1 MSLYELSHLLLQY
14 LKSTIK
20 VKLKR
25 LEVKGFK
32 SFADKT
38 VVHFNDNITGIVG
51 PNGCGKSNIVDA
63 IRWVLGE
70 QKTSQLRLEKMDNV
84 LFNGTKSRKS
94 SGLAEVSLSFDNTKN
109 ILSTEFQEVTIT
121 RRLYRTGESEYRIN
135 DVSCRLKDIHNLFID
150 SGIGSD
156 SYAIIELGMVDEIL
170 QNKEQSRKRLFEQA
184 SSISKYK
191 IRKKESLQKLKATEE
206 SLERLKDI
214 LAEIESNMK
223 TLETQAKRAER
234 YYQIKDEY
242 KNYSLESIK
251 YQVSNYK
258 SGYNNLYADKQKELD
273 KKNEI
278 ETLIQSKDAET
289 QKLKLELVTKESR
302 LSEVQKKVN
311 ELIGGIGKN
320 ENERNLL
327 KEQILNLS
335 KNNEQVKIQIQEA
348 QVEIE
353 RVNISL
359 RELHEVVGKSQEKFN
374 LVEVDKVAI
383 QEELEANEKT
393 FLENKSLIDQD
404 KNLFT
409 ETQKQVYELDK
420 TKSVLQSQIILAEE
434 NRLKIENE
442 YEGLYLERETLENA
456 FNIISKSKEKLET
469 DLQEL
474 LKLEETN
481 KKTIEEKTELVN
493 QKKIELNQVHRKNDS
508 KKNEYNLLKSMID
521 NLEGFPESI
530 KFLKK
535 NIPLFEHKNV
545 FSDLIVC
552 EEKFKIAVEG
562 LIAGY
567 GNYFIVDTFFDAQRS
582 IRKLKEQNA
591 GKVGLFV
598 MELVHKLE
606 TPKIKNYPGL
616 ISAAEVVRLEDKF
629 QPLANFL
636 FHNIYFVDD
645 IDSIS
650 LADYEN
656 ENIKI
661 IDLKGTAILDQHALY
676 GGSASLFDGAQVG
689 RSRNLETLNMEIIE
703 LDKEVAIV
711 EKQHNNLLKEIEEL
725 KGKTKIKEI
734 EELQVKYS
742 SIKDEFAMKSV
753 MVEQAKT
760 RLMQLEEKR
769 AELADSKIS
778 NESSLKK
785 IELEHSELVKSLDV
799 LKDKNDQNQ
808 VALDIYMAK
817 YNEIKEK
824 AGKIDVE
831 FNTLHVTIMQQNQ
844 QIQFFTKQLET
855 LNNNVIQFQN
865 KLENQY
871 KEEAEKTERLS
882 KMEMDILTNYTERD
896 SLNLNVQEAE
906 KDYFTSRNLVAEQE
920 NSLREI
926 QSQLGRQT
934 EIVYSYDSKLQ
945 EMRIQLQSIKE
956 RLKIEFDIELDD
968 FINTDLSVSIPQEEI
983 ETKLGHFKKRL
994 DTYGEINPMAIE
1006 TYNEMKKRY
1015 DFLVEQKEDVLAAK
1029 NDLIETIREIDNNA
1043 KERFLESF
1051 HKIRENFIKTFRI
1064 LFTEDDDCDLILVD
1078 PENPIDSDIEIIA
1091 KPKGKKPLTINQL
1104 SGGEK
1109 TLTATALLFSLYL
1122 LKPAPFCIFD
1132 EVDAPLDDTNIAKFN
1147 KIIEEFSK
1155 NSQFIIVT
1163 HNKQTMASVEV
1174 LYGVTMI
1181 EQGVSRVVPV
1191 DFRTLAESA

>member
-1 MSLYELSHLLLQY
+1 M
-14 LKSTIK
+14 
-20 VKLKR
+20 KLKR

-38 VVHFNDNITGIVG
+38 IVHFNDNITGIVG

-109 ILSTEFQEVTIT
+109 ILSTEFQEVTVT

-135 DVSCRLKDIHNLFID
+135 DVNCRLKDIHNLFID

-206 SLERLKDI
+206 NLERLKDI
-214 LAEIESNMK
+214 LAEIEANMK

-234 YYQIKDEY
+234 YYQIKEEY
-242 KNYSLESIK
+242 KTYSLESIK

-258 SGYNNLYADKQKELD
+258 TSYNTLFANKQKEQD

-278 ETLIQSKDAET
+278 ETMIQSRDAET
-289 QKLKLELVTKESR
+289 QKLKLELVTKETR
-302 LSEVQKKVN
+302 LTEVQKEVN
-311 ELIGGIGKN
+311 ELIGGIGRN

-327 KEQILNLS
+327 REQISNLS
-335 KNNEQVKIQIQEA
+335 KNNEQIKTQIQEA
-348 QVEIE
+348 QTETE
-353 RVNISL
+353 RINISL
-359 RELHEVVGKSQEKFN
+359 RELNEVVAKSQDKFN
-374 LVEVDKVAI
+374 LVEIEKRAI
-383 QEELEANEKT
+383 QEDLDTNEKT
-393 FLENKSLIDQD
+393 FLENKSVVDQD

-409 ETQKQVYELDK
+409 DTQKLVYELDK
-420 TKSVLQSQIILAEE
+420 NKSVLQSQIVLAEE

-442 YEGLYLERETLENA
+442 YEGLYLERETLNSA
-456 FNIISKSKEKLET
+456 FNLIIQSKDKLEAE
-469 DLQEL
+469 LQ
-474 LKLEETN
+474 KLTQEKEAN
-481 KKTIEEKTELVN
+481 KKTIEEKNELVN

-535 NIPLFEHKNV
+535 NVPLFEHKNV

-552 EEKFKIAVEG
+552 EEKYKIAIEG

-567 GNYFIVDTFFDAQRS
+567 GNYFIVDTLFDAQLS

-591 GKVGLFV
+591 GKVGLFI
-598 MELVHKLE
+598 MELIHKIT
-606 TPKIKNYPGL
+606 TPSPKSYQGL
-616 ISAAEVVRLEDKF
+616 IPSVEVVKLDK
-629 QPLANFL
+629 QYQSLASYL
-636 FHNIYFVDD
+636 FHNIYFAENIEDLD
-645 IDSIS
+645 

-661 IDLKGTAILDQHALY
+661 IDLKGTAILDRHALY

-689 RSRNLETLNMEIIE
+689 RSRNLEGLNAEIIE

-711 EKQHNNLLKEIEEL
+711 EKQHNTLIKEIEEL
-725 KGKTKIKEI
+725 KTKTKVKEI
-734 EELQVKYS
+734 EELQAKFS
-742 SIKDEFAMKSV
+742 NIKDEFAKKSV
-753 MVEQAKT
+753 MVEQTKT

-769 AELADSKIS
+769 VELADSKIS
-778 NESSLKK
+778 NEAALQK
-785 IELEHSELVKSLDV
+785 IELEHTELVKSLDV

-808 VALDIYMAK
+808 AALEAYLTK

-824 AGKIDVE
+824 ANNIDVE
-831 FNTLHVTIMQQNQ
+831 YNTLHITIMQQNQ
-844 QIQFFTKQLET
+844 QILFFTKQLDI

-865 KLENQY
+865 KIDSQY
-871 KEEAEKTERLS
+871 KEEAEKTELLS
-882 KMEMDILTNYTERD
+882 KMEMDILSNYTERD
-896 SLNLNVQEAE
+896 SLTVNVQEAE

-920 NSLREI
+920 NAIREI
-926 QSQLGRQT
+926 QSQLTRQT

-956 RLKIEFDIELDD
+956 RLKIEFEMELDE
-968 FINTDLSVSIPQEEI
+968 FINSDLTVSMSQEEV
-983 ETKLGHFKKRL
+983 ETKLSHFKKRL

-1029 NDLIETIREIDNNA
+1029 NDLLETIKEIDANA

-1078 PENPIDSDIEIIA
+1078 PENPLDSDIEIIA

>member
-1 MSLYELSHLLLQY
+1 M
-14 LKSTIK
+14 
-20 VKLKR
+20 KLKR

-38 VVHFNDNITGIVG
+38 TVHFNDNITGIVG

-109 ILSTEFQEVTIT
+109 ILTTEFQEVTIT

-135 DVSCRLKDIHNLFID
+135 DVTCRLKDIHNLFID

-206 SLERLKDI
+206 NLERLKDI

-234 YYQIKDEY
+234 YYQIKEEY
-242 KNYSLESIK
+242 KTYSLESIK

-258 SGYNNLYADKQKELD
+258 TSYNTLFADKQKEQD

-278 ETLIQSKDAET
+278 ETMIQSRDAET
-289 QKLKLELVTKESR
+289 QKLKLELVTKETR
-302 LSEVQKKVN
+302 LTEVQKKVN
-311 ELIGGIGKN
+311 DLIGGIGRN

-327 KEQILNLS
+327 REQISNLS
-335 KNNEQVKIQIQEA
+335 KNNEQIKIQIQEA
-348 QVEIE
+348 QSEIE

-359 RELHEVVGKSQEKFN
+359 RELNDVVAKSQEKFN
-374 LVEVDKVAI
+374 SVEIERKAI
-383 QEELEANEKT
+383 QEELDANEKT
-393 FLENKSLIDQD
+393 FLENKSVVDQD

-420 TKSVLQSQIILAEE
+420 NKSVLQSQILLAEE

-442 YEGLYLERETLENA
+442 YEGLYLERETLDNA
-456 FNIISKSKEKLET
+456 FNLITQSKDKLESE
-469 DLQEL
+469 LQ
-474 LKLEETN
+474 KLTQEEEVN
-481 KKTIEEKTELVN
+481 KTTIEEKNEQVN

-535 NIPLFEHKNV
+535 NVSLFEHKNV

-552 EEKFKIAVEG
+552 EEKYKIAIEG
-562 LIAGY
+562 LITGY
-567 GNYFIVDTFFDAQRS
+567 GNYFIVDTLFDAQLS

-598 MELVHKLE
+598 MELVKKLS
-606 TPKIKNYPGL
+606 TPSPKSFKNL
-616 ISAAEVVRLEDKF
+616 IPAAEVVKLDK
-629 QPLANFL
+629 QYEALASYL
-636 FHNIYFVDD
+636 FHNIYFAEN
-645 IDSIS
+645 IEELN
-650 LADYEN
+650 LAEFEN

-661 IDLKGTAILDQHALY
+661 IDLQGTAILDKHALY

-689 RSRNLETLNMEIIE
+689 RSRNLEALNAEIIE

-711 EKQHNNLLKEIEEL
+711 EKQHNTLLKEIEEL
-725 KGKTKIKEI
+725 KTKTKVKEI
-734 EELQVKYS
+734 EELQAKFS
-742 SIKDEFAMKSV
+742 SVKDEFAKKSV
-753 MVEQAKT
+753 MVEQTKT
-760 RLMQLEEKR
+760 RLMHIEEKR
-769 AELADSKIS
+769 VELADSKIS
-778 NESSLKK
+778 NEAALQK
-785 IELEHSELVKSLDV
+785 IELEHKELVNSLDV

-808 VALDIYMAK
+808 LALEAYLAK

-824 AGKIDVE
+824 ANKIDVE
-831 FNTLHVTIMQQNQ
+831 YNTLHITIMQQNQ
-844 QIQFFTKQLET
+844 QILFFTKQLDT
-855 LNNNVIQFQN
+855 LNNNVIQSQN
-865 KLENQY
+865 KIESQY
-871 KEEAEKTERLS
+871 KEEAEKTELLS
-882 KMEMDILTNYTERD
+882 KMEMDILSNYTERD
-896 SLNLNVQEAE
+896 SLTLSVQEAE

-920 NSLREI
+920 NAIREI
-926 QSQLGRQT
+926 QSQLTRQT

-956 RLKIEFDIELDD
+956 RLKIEFEMELDE
-968 FINTDLSVSIPQEEI
+968 FINSDLTVSIPQEEV
-983 ETKLGHFKKRL
+983 ETKLAHFKKRL

-1029 NDLIETIREIDNNA
+1029 NDLLETIKEIDANA

-1051 HKIRENFIKTFRI
+1051 DKIRENFIKTFRI

>member
-1 MSLYELSHLLLQY
+1 M
-14 LKSTIK
+14 
-20 VKLKR
+20 KLKR

-38 VVHFNDNITGIVG
+38 IVHFNDNITGIVG

-109 ILSTEFQEVTIT
+109 ILTTEFQEVTIT

-135 DVSCRLKDIHNLFID
+135 DVTCRLKDIHNLFID

-206 SLERLKDI
+206 NLERLKDI

-234 YYQIKDEY
+234 YYQIKEEY
-242 KNYSLESIK
+242 KVYSLESIK
-251 YQVSNYK
+251 YQISNYK
-258 SGYNNLYADKQKELD
+258 TSYNSLYAEKQRELD

-278 ETLIQSKDAET
+278 ETFIQSRDAET
-289 QKLKLELVTKESR
+289 QKLKLELVSKEQR

-311 ELIGGIGKN
+311 ELIGGIGKY

-327 KEQILNLS
+327 REQISHLGKDNA
-335 KNNEQVKIQIQEA
+335 QIKIQIQEA
-348 QVEIE
+348 QLEVERI
-353 RVNISL
+353 NASL
-359 RELHEVVGKSQEKFN
+359 KELNNAIAVSQETFN
-374 LVEVDKVAI
+374 KVELEKLSV
-383 QEELEANEKT
+383 QEELEANERT

-404 KNLFT
+404 KNLFS
-409 ETQKQVYELDK
+409 ETQKQVFELDK
-420 TKSVLQSQIILAEE
+420 KKSILQSQLILAEE
-434 NRLKIENE
+434 NIVKIVHEH
-442 YEGLYLERETLENA
+442 EGLYLERETLDNA
-456 FNIISKSKEKLET
+456 FHLISEQKNKLEA
-469 DLQEL
+469 DLQALIQEEEFM
-474 LKLEETN
+474 KKSLEEKN
-481 KKTIEEKTELVN
+481 EQVN

-508 KKNEYNLLKSMID
+508 KKNEYNILKSMID

-535 NIPLFEHKNV
+535 NVPLFEKRNV
-545 FSDLIVC
+545 FSDLIAC
-552 EEKFKIAVEG
+552 DDKYKIAIEG
-562 LIAGY
+562 LITGY
-567 GNYFIVDTFFDAQRS
+567 GNYFIVDTVFDAQFS

-598 MELVHKLE
+598 MELVNKIQ
-606 TPKIKNYPGL
+606 TPKTKEYPGL
-616 ISAAEVVRLEDKF
+616 LAVADVVKLDSKF
-629 QPLANFL
+629 QSLANYL
-636 FHNIYFVDD
+636 FHNVYFVDD
-645 IDSIS
+645 IESIQ
-650 LADYEN
+650 LEQFEH

-661 IDLKGTAILDQHALY
+661 IDLKGTAIVDRHAIY

-689 RSRNLETLNMEIIE
+689 RSRNLETLNAEIIE
-703 LDKEVAIV
+703 LDKEVALV
-711 EKQHNNLLKEIEEL
+711 ERQHNLLLKEIEEL
-725 KGKTKIKEI
+725 KTKSKIKAI
-734 EELQVKYS
+734 EELQEKFS
-742 SIKDEFAMKSV
+742 SIKDEYAKKSV
-753 MVEQAKT
+753 MVEQTNT

-769 AELADSKIS
+769 AELADRKLADETALEGIA
-778 NESSLKK
+778 
-785 IELEHSELVKSLDV
+785 LEHKELVQSLDV

-808 VALDIYMAK
+808 IALDAYMAK

-824 AGKIDVE
+824 ANKIDVE
-831 FNTLHVTIMQQNQ
+831 YNTLHISIMQQNQ
-844 QIQFFTKQLET
+844 QIQFFNKQLET
-855 LNNNVIQFQN
+855 INNNLHQFQQ
-865 KLENQY
+865 KIETQY
-871 KEEAEKTERLS
+871 KEEADKTERLS
-882 KMEMDILTNYTERD
+882 QMELDILSNYSERD
-896 SLNLNVQEAE
+896 QLNLDVQAAE
-906 KDYFTSRNLVAEQE
+906 KDYFTSRNLVTEQE
-920 NSLREI
+920 NTLREV
-926 QSQLGRQT
+926 QSQLSRQA
-934 EIVYSYDSKLQ
+934 ELVYTYDSKLQ
-945 EMRIQLQSIKE
+945 EMRIHLQSIKE
-956 RLKIEFDIELDD
+956 RLKIEFETELDT
-968 FINTDLSVSIPQEEI
+968 FINTDLTVTMSQEEI
-983 ETKLGHFKKRL
+983 ETKLAHFKKRL

-1029 NDLIETIREIDNNA
+1029 NDLIETIREIDANA